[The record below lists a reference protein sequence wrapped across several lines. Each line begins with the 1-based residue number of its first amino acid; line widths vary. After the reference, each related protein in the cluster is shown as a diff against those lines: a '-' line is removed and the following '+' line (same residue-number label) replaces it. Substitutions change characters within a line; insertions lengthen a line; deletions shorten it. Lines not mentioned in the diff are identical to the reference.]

1 MSHGRHRMNTVAA
14 CGQATALVTSWAHP
28 FDQGMTAR
36 VQQVVAGSSLR
47 LRALPL
53 LLIGLLVLIIGLIG

>member
-1 MSHGRHRMNTVAA
+1 MSHGRHRRKIVAA

-36 VQQVVAGSSLR
+36 VQQIVAGSSLR